1 MDVNTFSQ
9 GAAKDAT
16 DSRGGCNTCYALN
29 SSSRRCLGVSQFIV
43 LRGGRCVRLRW
54 RRGLPDKPG
63 EASSMMNANATY
75 ERKPES
81 LFDGCRLSSPFH
93 QGIQAR

>member
-16 DSRGGCNTCYALN
+16 DSRGGCITCYALN

-43 LRGGRCVRLRW
+43 LRGGRRVRLRW
-54 RRGLPDKPG
+54 RRGLPDTLG
-63 EASSMMNANATY
+63 EASTIMNANATY
-75 ERKPES
+75 EHKPAS
-81 LFDGCRLSSPFH
+81 LFDGCRLSCPFH
-93 QGIQAR
+93 QGIHAR